1 MSSLPQLVR
10 NADAS
15 GAPIATLEDVDIR
28 AELLTRPRRPPD
40 YESEDRAFAALARGM
55 AQNPRNMQQK
65 LVETAVERCRADT
78 AGPYPR
84 GTRLLP
90 PGAQPRWAR

>member
-1 MSSLPQLVR
+1 MSSLPQPVR

-40 YESEDRAFAALARGM
+40 YESEDRAFHNFRFTIDRKSIAKSNDL
-55 AQNPRNMQQK
+55 
-65 LVETAVERCRADT
+65 
-78 AGPYPR
+78 
-84 GTRLLP
+84 
-90 PGAQPRWAR
+90 RWRKSG